1 LDTNPQLALNLML
14 RGGAML
20 LLGVVAAALLRDYGR
35 IAAARLGAAFALGTA
50 AFALNSAPGFANHAA
65 WWQAPVVALN
75 AGNMCM
81 FWLFARALLDDA
93 FVLRASHLAL
103 WSAFAIAG
111 VLNCFVFA
119 PLKLWIAVPTGI
131 ALTLAT
137 AVFAVSAVAR
147 SLSTWRD
154 DLVEGRRRMRMML
167 VGAAAAYGILLT
179 LVALMHGYDVR
190 PAFSGSANAFGLA
203 LLSALIAWR
212 LMFVAGDTLFPLPPS
227 SASAVPARAATT
239 VAAPPEPALIGALER
254 LMTTERLYRDESLTI
269 AALSLRM
276 GLPEYKLRRL
286 INQGMGHRNFNA
298 FLNAY
303 RIDDARYAL
312 ADPGQADVPVLT
324 IAMDAGF
331 GSLGPFNRAFKAV
344 TGLTP
349 TEFRRMNTAT
359 PG

>member
-1 LDTNPQLALNLML
+1 ML

-154 DLVEGRRRMRMML
+154 DLVEGRRRMRMMI

-190 PAFSGSANAFGLA
+190 PVFSGSANAFGLA

-212 LMFVAGDTLFPLPPS
+212 LMFVAGDTLFPLPPG
-227 SASAVPARAATT
+227 SASAVPARTGRSG
-239 VAAPPEPALIGALER
+239 PGGPSGADD
-254 LMTTERLYRDESLTI
+254 RD
-269 AALSLRM
+269 
-276 GLPEYKLRRL
+276 GRRL
-286 INQGMGHRNFNA
+286 WFPRPLQSRVQGGHRFDADRIPAHEHGNA
-298 FLNAY
+298 
-303 RIDDARYAL
+303 RIGPAESAI
-312 ADPGQADVPVLT
+312 ASFGWPKSKIGETGQ
-324 IAMDAGF
+324 
-331 GSLGPFNRAFKAV
+331 
-344 TGLTP
+344 
-349 TEFRRMNTAT
+349 
-359 PG
+359 